1 MQQTGMNTL
10 YTKVSSVREQLILF
24 AGQMESLEQD
34 YNTVVAEL
42 ENSFVDSKAFWER
55 TTTEKKA
62 TASQKAGVAL
72 ERLDQMASGLNLLDV
87 QLSQVDQSYAKRHDA
102 IYGHCPECYISNRRS
117 LFISNG
123 GNSKRS

>member
-55 TTTEKKA
+55 TTTDKKA
-62 TASQKAGVAL
+62 TASQKAGIAL

-87 QLSQVDQSYAKRHDA
+87 QLSQVDQSYAKGMMR
-102 IYGHCPECYISNRRS
+102 YLWS
-117 LFISNG
+117 LSRMLHIKPKKPFYLEWR
-123 GNSKRS
+123 K

>member
-55 TTTEKKA
+55 TTTDKKA
-62 TASQKAGVAL
+62 TASQKAGIAL

-87 QLSQVDQSYAKRHDA
+87 TRAMQKCMMRYLW
-102 IYGHCPECYISNRRS
+102 S
-117 LFISNG
+117 LPRMLHIKPKKPFYLEWR
-123 GNSKRS
+123 K

>member
-55 TTTEKKA
+55 TTTDKKA
-62 TASQKAGVAL
+62 TASQKAGIAL
-72 ERLDQMASGLNLLDV
+72 ERLDLKPLLQNVLLLLKLNRCKS
-87 QLSQVDQSYAKRHDA
+87 SQCFFQERESSSMGDLQS
-102 IYGHCPECYISNRRS
+102 
-117 LFISNG
+117 
-123 GNSKRS
+123 

>member
-42 ENSFVDSKAFWER
+42 EN
-55 TTTEKKA
+55 
-62 TASQKAGVAL
+62 
-72 ERLDQMASGLNLLDV
+72 
-87 QLSQVDQSYAKRHDA
+87 
-102 IYGHCPECYISNRRS
+102 
-117 LFISNG
+117 
-123 GNSKRS
+123 

>member
-42 ENSFVDSKAFWER
+42 ENSFVDIQTAPILQNSV
-55 TTTEKKA
+55 EK
-62 TASQKAGVAL
+62 T
-72 ERLDQMASGLNLLDV
+72 
-87 QLSQVDQSYAKRHDA
+87 
-102 IYGHCPECYISNRRS
+102 
-117 LFISNG
+117 
-123 GNSKRS
+123 

>member
-42 ENSFVDSKAFWER
+42 KNSFVDSKAFWER
-55 TTTEKKA
+55 TTTDKKA
-62 TASQKAGVAL
+62 TASQKAGIAL

-87 QLSQVDQSYAKRHDA
+87 QLR
-102 IYGHCPECYISNRRS
+102 PELC
-117 LFISNG
+117 
-123 GNSKRS
+123 KKA